1 MKLAALCCT
10 FRRPHTLGQLV
21 ESFLRQDYPSELR
34 ELVILDDAGQYEN
47 QSGDGWRLVSIAVTA
62 ARRLKDREQLKDTM
76 ALKKEIDIAKMA
88 FGRVHR
94 MIEILERDPK
104 DPQAN
109 TAAGKYYCLVKGEW
123 EKGLPLLR
131 NSDDAALRL
140 RADMEFEDTST
151 TKMQVELA
159 DAWWAL
165 SKVRNDHAAQ
175 LQLRAVYWYYKA
187 LPQLKR
193 DLVKVK
199 AELRI
204 REAQEEHGKSEVRAL
219 RDRVRE
225 ETRAARRAGR
235 GTG

>member
-1 MKLAALCCT
+1 MRWSISIGHETACATT
-10 FRRPHTLGQLV
+10 F
-21 ESFLRQDYPSELR
+21 
-34 ELVILDDAGQYEN
+34 
-47 QSGDGWRLVSIAVTA
+47 AVTA

-165 SKVRNDHAAQ
+165 SEVRNDHAEQ